1 MEYIYDQSSE
11 TIYHLLLSCPFS
23 RAVWFQVLRRLGYE
37 RLLQQ
42 AQSDYILDWWAHA
55 RKLIPKVWRRGFDS
69 LVVLICWLLWKER
82 NDRTFNRRSHTV
94 DDVVR
99 RVFDE
104 IITWS
109 QAGFR
114 QLELFASLGVPGRE
128 NLAL

>member
-1 MEYIYDQSSE
+1 M
-11 TIYHLLLSCPFS
+11 
-23 RAVWFQVLRRLGYE
+23 RRLGYE

-42 AQSDYILDWWAHA
+42 AQCDYILDWWAHA

-82 NDRTFNRRSHTV
+82 NDRTFDRRSHTV
-94 DDVVR
+94 DDIVG
-99 RVFDE
+99 RVSDE

-114 QLELFASLGVPGRE
+114 HLELFANLVVPGRE
-128 NLAL
+128 ILAM